1 MKLIRCQVDICD
13 CLSKL
18 QVMLNKL
25 CMCLRFPKIPVILP
39 YVLIWIRYFTQ
50 WFYLV

>member
-1 MKLIRCQVDICD
+1 MKLIRCHRDICD

-25 CMCLRFPKIPVILP
+25 CMCLRFPKIPVIL
-39 YVLIWIRYFTQ
+39 LSFSQIGQKHIRQ
-50 WFYLV
+50 MNI